1 MTGFLSFLTATIVA
15 LLLRKYVASWKKHLP
30 YPPGPKPIPI
40 VGNILDL
47 PTEDVPNIYIEWG
60 KKYRSESKQ
69 IIFLV
74 LPSPDRRVK
83 GSILH
88 ASALGSHVV
97 VVNKLED
104 AIELFERRARLYSDR
119 PKYPILKL

>member
-1 MTGFLSFLTATIVA
+1 MSRFLSFLIAVIVA
-15 LLLRKYVASWKKHLP
+15 LLLRKYVASRKKHLR
-30 YPPGPKPIPI
+30 YPPGPKPLLF
-40 VGNILDL
+40 VGNMLDL
-47 PTEDVPNIYIEWG
+47 PTEDVPNVYIEWG
-60 KKYRSESKQ
+60 KKYRSESNQ

-74 LPSPDRRVK
+74 LPNRRVK

-119 PKYPILKL
+119 PEYPVLKL